1 MKKKISKPTNG
12 NSIVKGIQMIHSQ
25 VSDVMGGV
33 VQQIEGIGIS
43 LEGGDAAIALINQA
57 KDQTGNLMTELMN
70 GAAALGTDAQHQ
82 FESIMRILNIKGM
95 IDAFGS
101 LIKGIVEGTVKLFL
115 KFLQEIKKII
125 RILWELVFGNMPK
138 WFEMV
143 LLLID
148 ELVKHAV
155 EALFPK
161 LAAELSASEVMYLTE
176 IRAARYITLLDN
188 PITVSDDK

>member
-1 MKKKISKPTNG
+1 MKKKISKPTNS
-12 NSIVKGIQMIHSQ
+12 NPIVMGIQLMHSQ
-25 VSDVMGGV
+25 VSDLMGGV
-33 VQQIEGIGIS
+33 VQQIERIGVNH
-43 LEGGDAAIALINQA
+43 EGGDAAIALINQA
-57 KDQTGNLMTELMN
+57 KDQTGNLMTELIN
-70 GAAALGTDAQHQ
+70 GAPAVDLNTQDE

-101 LIKGIVEGTVKLFL
+101 LIKGIAEGTVKLFL

-125 RILWELVFGNMPK
+125 RVLWELIFGKMPK

-161 LAAELSASEVMYLTE
+161 LAAELSAGEVMYLTE
-176 IRAARYITLLDN
+176 IRAARHITLLGN